1 MSKILQSYLRFFAK
15 IYLKRATPKIVA
27 VTGSVGKTST
37 KEAIFE
43 VLKIKFGKNV
53 RKSEGNLNNETGVPL
68 AILGFRKSPEKFW
81 QWLGIILTAKLRAL
95 FGKKYQ
101 ILVLEMAADK
111 PGDIKYLVSFAR
123 PDIAVLTSIG
133 LAHLEAFGSIEKIV
147 LEKTCLLQALKA
159 PGFAVLNLDDE
170 KIKAISGN
178 GQWQQKTYA
187 LQSEADVEARNI
199 TTEIEDFRALTN
211 FQVVINSKTK
221 FRVSTPTLG
230 RSANVSSALAA
241 VAVAEIL
248 GLDQEA
254 MVKGLANFRTG
265 KRRMEVVEG
274 RNKSIILDDSY
285 NANPLSMRTA
295 LDTLKTLPRPPANA
309 RKIAVLGDMLEIGKI
324 SEEAH
329 RLIGE
334 YAREIADEVFSV
346 GDLAKGY
353 QAKKHFNHSEE
364 AGEYLLSKI
373 LPGDIILI
381 KASRAIGLEKIVD
394 LLRVSE

>member
-15 IYLKRATPKIVA
+15 IYLKRAKPKIVA

-68 AILGFRKSPEKFW
+68 AILGYKKSPEKFW

-133 LAHLEAFGSIEKIV
+133 PAHLEAFGSIEKIV
-147 LEKTCLLQALKA
+147 LEKTSLLQALKA

>member
-1 MSKILQSYLRFFAK
+1 MQSYLRFFAK
-15 IYLKRATPKIVA
+15 IYLKRAKPKIVA

>member
-1 MSKILQSYLRFFAK
+1 MQSYLRFFAK
-15 IYLKRATPKIVA
+15 IYLKRAKPKIVA

-147 LEKTCLLQALKA
+147 LEKTSLLQALKA

>member
-1 MSKILQSYLRFFAK
+1 MQSYLRFFAK

-133 LAHLEAFGSIEKIV
+133 PAHLEAFGSIEKIV
-147 LEKTCLLQALKA
+147 LEKTSLLQALKA

>member
-1 MSKILQSYLRFFAK
+1 MQSYLRFFAK
-15 IYLKRATPKIVA
+15 IYLKRAKPKIVA

-133 LAHLEAFGSIEKIV
+133 PAHLEAFGSIEKIV

>member
-1 MSKILQSYLRFFAK
+1 LQSYLRFFAK
-15 IYLKRATPKIVA
+15 IYLKRAKPKIVA

>member
-133 LAHLEAFGSIEKIV
+133 PAHLEAFGSIEKIV
-147 LEKTCLLQALKA
+147 LEKTSLLQALKA

>member
-1 MSKILQSYLRFFAK
+1 MQSYLRFFAK
-15 IYLKRATPKIVA
+15 IYLKRAKPKIVA

-68 AILGFRKSPEKFW
+68 AILGYKKSPEKFW

-133 LAHLEAFGSIEKIV
+133 PAHLEAFGSIEKIV
-147 LEKTCLLQALKA
+147 LEKTSLLQALKA